1 MYIFFEKNALVLGIT
16 STHFQSICIFPV
28 NAIYITLFFFCLTQR
43 LNRRNNG
50 IVTNLIWFTWIVHTV
65 FFWNIV
71 SSVNFKWMVGIC
83 LILCKRISKFLLL
96 YNLFIT
102 TYFPAL
108 FCCFLWSP
116 WLAQF
121 SLISQYLVCFWKV
134 SRSRQRC
141 TYMHITI
148 LLNAK
153 KTLNGCI
160 FYKDRSLLRYKST
173 SLEYKVRN
181 KIFLL

>member
-1 MYIFFEKNALVLGIT
+1 MYIFFEKNAFVLGIT

-50 IVTNLIWFTWIVHTV
+50 ICNQFNLIYMDCTYITV

-160 FYKDRSLLRYKST
+160 F
-173 SLEYKVRN
+173 
-181 KIFLL
+181 